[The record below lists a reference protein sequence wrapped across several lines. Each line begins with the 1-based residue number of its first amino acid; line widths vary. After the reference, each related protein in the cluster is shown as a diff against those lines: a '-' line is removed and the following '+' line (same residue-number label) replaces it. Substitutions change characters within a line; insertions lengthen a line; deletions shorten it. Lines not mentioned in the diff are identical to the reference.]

1 MSLKVEYASR
11 RDEVWSWYCRAW
23 RRDLWKFHATMCGVV
38 CAIVT
43 FLVTDGA
50 SPTFADLLTGAVWGF
65 LSVAWMPAI
74 PMLLFAP
81 EARSVELDQ
90 DGIATTIDGQSSRRS
105 WKDIESITQENGY
118 VVMQSRKGSAFLIPP
133 RAFASTDEQQRFLS
147 FALDALTASLMPPAE
162 PSVEPLV

>member
-23 RRDLWKFHATMCGVV
+23 RRDLWKFHATLGGVV

-50 SPTFADLLTGAVWGF
+50 SPTSADFLTGAACGL
-65 LSVAWMPAI
+65 LSVAWMPAM

-81 EARSVELDQ
+81 EARSVELDR

-105 WKDIESITQENGY
+105 WKDIESVTQENGY

-133 RAFASTDEQQRFLS
+133 RAFASTDEQQHFLS

-162 PSVEPLV
+162 PSSEPLG